1 MYHYPLSLA
10 ISFVALALVSF
21 SYLVKKKRYYL
32 FLQALAC
39 LCLVFSY
46 FFVTEFF
53 AMVSIFVGLLRT
65 LIYYAYEKN
74 DKHAPPLVV
83 AAICFVTVSVY
94 FIINVGVLSTW
105 RPLDV
110 LYVLSLCMYA
120 IVFSIR
126 NLYLMKWLVI
136 IPHVLAILYNVMIF
150 APPFTVLSYSA
161 ELFFNLYSLCLMT
174 WERRQSNRRSSMKAQ
189 NR

>member
-120 IVFSIR
+120 IVFSVR